1 MDDNPLPWLPE
12 PAWQAVASLGELEE
26 FAKFSSDLVEAGP
39 RFREWFNHITPET
52 EKLPLDW
59 YVYVDL
65 YLVEISKGVRLAK
78 RFHSTIFRS
87 VPDRYTPDIPF
98 LLPLPQG
105 EPRPSTVPENAGG
118 ALSST

>member
-1 MDDNPLPWLPE
+1 MNDTCWKYDNFQQEPPLDYLFTLLQVDDNPLSWLPE

-59 YVYVDL
+59 W
-65 YLVEISKGVRLAK
+65 A
-78 RFHSTIFRS
+78 TM
-87 VPDRYTPDIPF
+87 
-98 LLPLPQG
+98 
-105 EPRPSTVPENAGG
+105 
-118 ALSST
+118 LSRK

>member
-26 FAKFSSDLVEAGP
+26 FSKFSSDLVEAGP

-59 YVYVDL
+59 CARCIVQL
-65 YLVEISKGVRLAK
+65 PSHLLVLNIVNDSAEALFFQLDSIVTLERTADTGKTS
-78 RFHSTIFRS
+78 RFCHSQAFNLFS
-87 VPDRYTPDIPF
+87 
-98 LLPLPQG
+98 G
-105 EPRPSTVPENAGG
+105 
-118 ALSST
+118 

>member
-1 MDDNPLPWLPE
+1 MSRKIAWPTLVRIEQVDDNPLPWLPE

-59 YVYVDL
+59 YASHPKTTFGTYNL
-65 YLVEISKGVRLAK
+65 
-78 RFHSTIFRS
+78 
-87 VPDRYTPDIPF
+87 
-98 LLPLPQG
+98 
-105 EPRPSTVPENAGG
+105 
-118 ALSST
+118 